1 MREKIGTNKNKNTA
15 TYCDRIQFLHDAI
28 VAQRFLSLKLI
39 LGHDLGAGQS
49 QLVFLRRTVETKYAI
64 TEKKTANKSGFR
76 KDKCQNISHKV
87 IRGVFFPGLV
97 TS

>member
-1 MREKIGTNKNKNTA
+1 MKKERIGTNKNKNTA

-28 VAQRFLSLKLI
+28 VAQSFLSLKLI

-64 TEKKTANKSGFR
+64 TTTTKKPTR
-76 KDKCQNISHKV
+76 V
-87 IRGVFFPGLV
+87 GLGN
-97 TS
+97 TSVKIFHTRS